1 MKRGYSKLLGAAC
14 IALLAVVAACGDD
27 KGPATPDAPNVI
39 VDAPTVDAPVTP
51 TTLTTFVIDQ
61 IKNHTNDTGAAV
73 PFATFGTLPD
83 PDGDSNNTAA
93 YTSLFQ

>member
-1 MKRGYSKLLGAAC
+1 MKRGVNKVVGAAC
-14 IALLAVVAACGDD
+14 IAMLAVLAACGDNG
-27 KGPATPDAPNVI
+27 GPATPDAPNV
-39 VDAPTVDAPVTP
+39 VVDAPVDAPVAP

-61 IKNHTNDTGAAV
+61 IKNHTNDTGTAV
-73 PFATFGTLPD
+73 PFATFSTLPD